1 MDIAR
6 MALGF
11 KLSYV
16 NTMRE
21 CSRRARASCF
31 FFKFLRIFFM
41 NNRAKNNPQPCE
53 SYFSGGTKSSFAYVS
68 ESNAN
73 NENVNL

>member
-16 NTMRE
+16 HTMRE
-21 CSRRARASCF
+21 CSRRARASC

-53 SYFSGGTKSSFAYVS
+53 SYFSGGTKVRLHMFQKIMQIMKM
-68 ESNAN
+68 
-73 NENVNL
+73 

>member
-1 MDIAR
+1 

-16 NTMRE
+16 HTMRE
-21 CSRRARASCF
+21 CRRARASCF
-31 FFKFLRIFFM
+31 FLISTHFFM
-41 NNRAKNNPQPCE
+41 NNHAKNNPQPCE